1 MTIAIITDT
10 HTGARSSS
18 SIFRSYMQFWYDTEF
33 FSKLKTQGVKT
44 ILHLGDFF
52 DNRNSISVLDI
63 DFVVNWF
70 APQIIDGGFEFIVI
84 LGNHDVAFKNTNKI
98 HSLAVLKAAAPNN
111 VTIIEECTSKDID
124 GQLYA
129 LVPWINSENY
139 DNTMDFLATHP
150 DKDSTIVAGHFEIAG
165 AKHYASSA
173 PAEHGLNAELFKEFQ
188 EVWSGHFHHKSKL
201 SNVRYMGSAF
211 HLNWQ
216 DYGDARGH
224 HLFDAAT
231 QTLTFVE
238 NTTCLFTMVT
248 FEADVFK
255 VMTDAEYLD
264 LFEGMFVRLVVNS
277 EYNRVD
283 LMDTVSK
290 INRAKPHDLQVVNTY
305 ALTEDSTAESAEDVE
320 ARTSKTTQQYIED
333 YITDNP
339 QYSDKAVR
347 ELMSKLFVEAST
359 ILLKGE

>member
-10 HTGARSSS
+10 HQGARSSS

-33 FSKLKTQGVKT
+33 FSKLKADSIKT

-52 DNRNSISVLDI
+52 DNRNAISVHDI
-63 DFVVNWF
+63 DFVVGWF
-70 APQIIDGGFEFIVI
+70 AQQIIDGDFEFIIV

-111 VTIIEECTSKDID
+111 VTVIEECTSKDIE

-139 DNTMDFLATHP
+139 DDTMNFLANQQF
-150 DKDSTIVAGHFEIAG
+150 KEVTIVAGHFEIAG
-165 AKHYASSA
+165 AKHYASSS

-238 NTTCLFTMVT
+238 NTTCLFRMVT

-255 VMTDAEYLD
+255 AMTDAEYLE
-264 LFEGMFVRLVVNS
+264 LFEGMFVRLVVSS

-305 ALTEDSTAESAEDVE
+305 ALTEDTTSDSAEDVE
-320 ARTSKTTQQYIED
+320 ARTSKTTQQYIDD
-333 YITDNP
+333 YMTDNP

-347 ELMSKLFVEAST
+347 ELMTKLFDEAST

>member
-10 HTGARSSS
+10 HVGARSSS
-18 SIFRSYMQFWYDTEF
+18 SIFREYMKFWYDTEF
-33 FSKLKTQGVKT
+33 FSKLYEQGVT
-44 ILHLGDFF
+44 DILHLGDFF
-52 DNRNSISVLDI
+52 DNRNSLSVLDI
-63 DFVVNWF
+63 DFVVNWY
-70 APQIIDGGFEFIVI
+70 AKQLIKYDMTLTVV
-84 LGNHDVAFKNTNKI
+84 LGNHDVAFKNTNRI
-98 HSLAVLKAAAPNN
+98 HSLTVLKAAAPAN
-111 VTIIEECTSKDID
+111 VTIIDECTHKVID
-124 GQLYA
+124 GQEYA
-129 LVPWINSENY
+129 LIPWINSENY
-139 DNTMDFLATHP
+139 DDTMDFLGTHP
-150 DKDSTIVAGHFEIAG
+150 AKDSTIVAGHFEIQG

-173 PAEHGLNAELFKEFQ
+173 PAEHGLNAELFKEFG

-201 SNVRYMGSAF
+201 SNVRYIGAAF

-216 DYGDARGH
+216 DYGDARGY

-238 NTTCLFTMVT
+238 NETCLFRMVT

-255 VMTDAEYLD
+255 AMDDAEYID

-305 ALTEDSTAESAEDVE
+305 ALTQDADTSTAEDIEE
-320 ARTSKTTQQYIED
+320 RTSKTTKQYIDD
-333 YITDNP
+333 YITNNP
-339 QYSDKAVR
+339 QYNTPEVKA
-347 ELMSKLFVEAST
+347 LMTLLYTEAT
-359 ILLKGE
+359 AIQLQGE

>member
-1 MTIAIITDT
+1 
-10 HTGARSSS
+10 
-18 SIFRSYMQFWYDTEF
+18 
-33 FSKLKTQGVKT
+33 
-44 ILHLGDFF
+44 
-52 DNRNSISVLDI
+52 
-63 DFVVNWF
+63 
-70 APQIIDGGFEFIVI
+70 
-84 LGNHDVAFKNTNKI
+84 
-98 HSLAVLKAAAPNN
+98 
-111 VTIIEECTSKDID
+111 
-124 GQLYA
+124 
-129 LVPWINSENY
+129 
-139 DNTMDFLATHP
+139 
-150 DKDSTIVAGHFEIAG
+150 
-165 AKHYASSA
+165 
-173 PAEHGLNAELFKEFQ
+173 
-188 EVWSGHFHHKSKL
+188 
-201 SNVRYMGSAF
+201 MGSAF

-224 HLFDAAT
+224 HLFDAKT

-255 VMTDAEYLD
+255 AMTDTEYLD
-264 LFEGMFVRLVVNS
+264 LFEGMFVRLVVSS

-305 ALTEDSTAESAEDVE
+305 ALTEDSTSDSAEDVE